1 MNKRKIIITLII
13 LILIACVGGFGY
25 YYLTKQDK
33 DTTLTI
39 LEKKWIEDNKNNVI
53 DLSIVNNIPA
63 FNHDG
68 TGVVFDFINA
78 MEGATH
84 LSFNKI
90 SYNVGETSPSDYS
103 FLYTSEVTNK
113 DLSFYK
119 DYYGIVSKNERKY
132 NSIEEIETMT
142 IGVLNSDLETVSYNL
157 KENTGLA
164 YKGYDSYQDLFN
176 ALNKENPEIQAIAV
190 PILLSMQSVLEG
202 DCYINYHITE
212 MERQLVLRLGSD
224 SKLNTIIK
232 KYTKKWKKDYY
243 NTSFRDH
250 FSNDYFNFN
259 EIYEQAIAGFKGKTY
274 QYGFVDI
281 APYDSLVDQ
290 KLVGI
295 NNEIMKRFST
305 LANIEIKFNHY
316 KSVEDLKKAFNE
328 NKIDFFMDMSNTD
341 KFDMDVSKMVSAY
354 REKVAIISKI
364 KSDIIIHSFASLKG
378 KKVGVVA
385 GTTISTTLKEYGIEV
400 KEYSNLRS
408 LVESKLEFMVMDASS
423 YEIYNRSLLKNYKLN
438 KTIDMDTDY
447 QFVARSINDNRVFN
461 KYLSFYLTFFDDQEI
476 ENQVTYKLFEESITS
491 KLKYYLLAGVVV
503 AIGFVT
509 YLFYNNFKK
518 NRKARKTNVSKENK
532 LKYIDMLTSL
542 KNRNYLNDNMEKW
555 DESEIYPQ
563 AIVIVDLNNIAYI
576 NDNYGHSEGDNVI
589 RDAANILIRNQIEN
603 SEIMRT
609 NGNEFLIY
617 LLAYDEKQV
626 VTYIRKLNKEF
637 KELSHGFGAAMGYSM
652 ILDPLKTV
660 DDAINEATLDMRSN
674 KEELN
679 K

>member
-232 KYTKKWKKDYY
+232 KYTTKWKKDYY

-295 NNEIMKRFST
+295 NNEIMKRFAT

>member
-232 KYTKKWKKDYY
+232 KYTTKWKKDYY

>member
-78 MEGATH
+78 MESATH

-232 KYTKKWKKDYY
+232 KYTTKWKKDYY

-295 NNEIMKRFST
+295 NNEIMKRFAT